1 MEPPV
6 SHDRTRPAAVMLDLL
21 RSADGH
27 ENSAQALIRYG
38 AVFGFPE
45 NRIRVTLSRLLARGL
60 IESPERGRY
69 RLAAQGDRLHAF
81 VERWRLG
88 EARVRPWQPGRWL
101 FAHPQGEVAGSHWA
115 LDALGFRE
123 VRNGL
128 WSRPDNLSCD
138 QAALEELGAGIGLAP
153 DVLIFPGRPQDV
165 AAAAWLRS
173 WHPTALE
180 EAYVDLRERL
190 DSSARQ
196 LEQLTLAEAMLKS
209 FTLGGE
215 VVHRLAKDPLLP
227 AELIDVT
234 ERARLSAAMLD
245 YDALGRRVWAHA
257 GEDAPLATPRPQ
269 LVQAG

>member
-1 MEPPV
+1 M

-27 ENSAQALIRYG
+27 EYSAQALIRFG

-45 NRIRVTLSRLLARGL
+45 NRVRVTLSRLLSRGL

-69 RLAAQGDRLHAF
+69 RLAAQGDRLHGF

-88 EARVRPWQPGRWL
+88 EARMRPWTRGQWL

-128 WSRPDNLSCD
+128 WARPDNLAIATD
-138 QAALEELGAGIGLAP
+138 ALTQLGAEIGLAA
-153 DVLIFPGRPQDV
+153 DVLIFPGRVDDE
-165 AAAAWLRS
+165 AAAVWTRV
-173 WHPTALE
+173 WHVGALE
-180 EAYVDLRERL
+180 EAYADLCERL
-190 DSSARQ
+190 EKSAER
-196 LEQLTLAEAMLKS
+196 LEALPLAEAMLES

-227 AELIDVT
+227 EELIDVSD
-234 ERARLSAAMLD
+234 RARLSAAMLD
-245 YDALGRRVWAHA
+245 YDALGRRVWTQA

-269 LVQAG
+269 LQQVS